1 MPSSLIISLLSLTR
15 FTHLASLALRL
26 SDQQMFPTTLID
38 EIVEMHGTHLRC
50 LRFMGFTLNLD
61 GLENLMECEGL
72 EKLAISVPA
81 DDIVSTLI
89 LSTCL
94 RAGRIPQYAFSSVL
108 SGNATLHTLIDVV
121 EHGTHGKRKSLTTDS
136 VGVLLEEVPCLTR
149 VVSENR
155 LWTVK
160 ACDRAERLRR

>member
-1 MPSSLIISLLSLTR
+1 VPTSLIISLLSLTR

-26 SDQQMFPTTLID
+26 SDQQTFPTTLID

-50 LRFMGFTLNLD
+50 VRFMGFTLNLD

-81 DDIVSTLI
+81 DDIVSMLI

-94 RAGRIPQYAFSSVL
+94 RAGRVP
-108 SGNATLHTLIDVV
+108 HTV
-121 EHGTHGKRKSLTTDS
+121 
-136 VGVLLEEVPCLTR
+136 R
-149 VVSENR
+149 VFI
-155 LWTVK
+155 
-160 ACDRAERLRR
+160 RAI